1 MVIGWKY
8 IDDEIYHCYD
18 LLDTWAGRSV
28 GTRTTRWTK
37 PRKIGKII
45 TRKGH
50 IVEPVEHARQGVHNN
65 LATSTF
71 PNILEDRIIYSNR

>member
-28 GTRTTRWTK
+28 GARTTRWTK
-37 PRKIGKII
+37 LGKIGK
-45 TRKGH
+45 
-50 IVEPVEHARQGVHNN
+50 NN
-65 LATSTF
+65 
-71 PNILEDRIIYSNR
+71 N